1 MPRFIPFSA
10 PVQASG
16 FPQQRYLGVY
26 VPGWTY
32 LTRVECSGK
41 MSGAE
46 HHRSKKARY
55 DLVLVPRDDAGRS
68 KSVRFAPWQI
78 YLTLGGSV
86 VVIIATVLALL
97 VYTPVGILF
106 PIENP
111 ALVNKYSKDLV
122 SLNQRMTVL
131 MEQLLEL
138 REYNVKLR
146 KALGEKVVATDSGVA
161 VVGSPRSQKP
171 DGRPT
176 DTRART
182 APDVTRVDFPRAT
195 FAMAATSTM
204 MQENRQVVFP
214 AVMPAEGYLTRG
226 FDSSRRHYGIDIA
239 GSTGSLVRASADGYV
254 VFAGWTSSDGNQI
267 ILSHPGGY
275 LTFYKHN
282 QSLLIP
288 ANAAV
293 KRGEPIALLGSS
305 GETSAGPHIHFEVWK
320 DGVPIDPS
328 GVVLNFNF

>member
-1 MPRFIPFSA
+1 
-10 PVQASG
+10 
-16 FPQQRYLGVY
+16 
-26 VPGWTY
+26 
-32 LTRVECSGK
+32 
-41 MSGAE
+41 MSGAQ
-46 HHRSKKARY
+46 HHKSKKAGY
-55 DLVLVPRDDAGRS
+55 DLVLVPRDDAGQS

-86 VVIIATVLALL
+86 VVIVVAVLALL
-97 VYTPVGILF
+97 VYTPVGILI
-106 PIENP
+106 PLENP
-111 ALVNKYSKDLV
+111 ALVNKYSRDLV

-146 KALGEKVVATDSGVA
+146 NALGEKVVATDSGVA
-161 VVGSPRSQKP
+161 VVGSPRDEKA
-171 DGRPT
+171 DGRQADSRERNTPSV
-176 DTRART
+176 ARGEP
-182 APDVTRVDFPRAT
+182 ARAT
-195 FAMAATSTM
+195 FPAAAISAM

-226 FDSSRRHYGIDIA
+226 FDSSQRHYGVDIA

-254 VFAGWTSSDGNQI
+254 VFAGWTSNDGNEI
-267 ILSHPGGY
+267 ILSHPGGF

-282 QSLLIP
+282 QSLLVP
-288 ANAAV
+288 SNATV

-305 GETSAGPHIHFEVWK
+305 GETSSGPHVHFEVWK
-320 DGVPIDPS
+320 DGVPVDPA